1 MSAPLASLFH
11 GDITI
16 ETGCD
21 TALYGQGLLQ
31 VANNVIILGTTNG
44 VAPSGG
50 ALSIPNGG
58 LSVFS
63 DSYLNGILTVN
74 STSNLQTTF
83 IDTTLGPLSVSGGN
97 AVTVAVGGSVS
108 LLTTSGNASLVA
120 STGNTIVSSGLN
132 AVDAVQITATNNAG
146 GGVTVLS
153 GHAGGL
159 TLISG
164 SGGIQGT
171 ASAGSINLTANN
183 GSGSFVVNSSA
194 SNQNLTLA
202 QYGTNT
208 SSGVL
213 ITADGYGNGG
223 NAVLITSTNTAGN
236 INIENNLTATGVG
249 SINIDSGA
257 GGIYATT
264 LTGGSIGL
272 TANGANSYFYVNSTG
287 GSGQTLTVGVT
298 GGSYVGNQLVL
309 TSNGTNPTQAVLI
322 TTSTTSGGI
331 MISEPTGSQGGVVI
345 DTGSSGLTATT
356 QVGGGINLTANG
368 AASTFYNNTTAPG
381 QNLTICVNG
390 TSANS
395 LILCSQGTGSQAI
408 QLNSTGTSGGIFAT
422 AAGVISINTSD
433 STNGINIGTATTVP
447 VTIGTSTSTTTVM
460 GNLDVRGTT
469 TTIESTIV
477 QITDNIIEINNGPT
491 GTADGGV
498 ATKRYQPANNNC
510 VGDVIADT
518 PDYFGSVLSA
528 TSTSITLDTTQSG
541 VGGIPTSPA
550 TNFFAGW
557 WIKIQTGTGACEV
570 RRIKS
575 NTAGVMQI
583 FTSADQ
589 TTSGSLVYNSV
600 PPEGLDWSATD
611 ANAVAGTIPD
621 ATSTY
626 RLYPCQWII
635 SMWDSSSNRYVLVCS
650 PMIAASSTP
659 PIAHYVDLQINN
671 LYANAITATSINGIL
686 ADIQILFTLADNSTA
701 LYELKPSN
709 VTGGQFAFPY
719 GIYIVMVRPT
729 TAQQT
734 RSSAIFLVG
743 SLGNATCGQVV
754 RIISVKGTTNE
765 QLDMSWPASGGGF
778 TGYPCIQYRPAPG
791 TASNTNYTAKIIAV

>member
-1 MSAPLASLFH
+1 MSAPLSSLFH

-16 ETGCD
+16 ETGSD
-21 TALYGQGLLQ
+21 TALFGPGALQ
-31 VANNVIILGTTNG
+31 VAHNATILGVEDGTNTNT
-44 VAPSGG
+44 G
-50 ALSIPNGG
+50 AVNIQNGG
-58 LSVFS
+58 LSVFKN
-63 DSYLNGILTVN
+63 SYLRGIITVN

-97 AVTVAVGGSVS
+97 AVTVAVGGNVS
-108 LLTTSGNASLVA
+108 LLTTSGNASLTA
-120 STGNTIVSSGLN
+120 SVGNTIVSSGLN
-132 AVDAVQITATNNAG
+132 ATDAVQITATNNAG

-153 GHAGGL
+153 GQSGGL

-171 ASAGSINLTANN
+171 ASTGNINLTANN
-183 GSGSFVVNSSA
+183 GYGSFVVNSNSA
-194 SNQNLTLA
+194 THNLTLA
-202 QYGTNT
+202 QYGINT

-257 GGIYATT
+257 GGFYATT

-287 GSGQTLTVGVT
+287 GTGQTLTVGVT
-298 GGSYVGNQLVL
+298 GGSYVDSKLIL
-309 TSNGTNPTQAVLI
+309 TSNGTNPTQAILI
-322 TTSTTSGGI
+322 TNSSTSGGI
-331 MISEPTGSQGGVVI
+331 MLSQPAASEGGVVI
-345 DTGSSGLTATT
+345 NTGISGLRATT
-356 QVGGGINLTANG
+356 QAGGGINLSATG
-368 AASTFYNNTTAPG
+368 AISTFLNDTTAPG
-381 QNLTICVNG
+381 QNLSIGVNG
-390 TSANS
+390 SSANS
-395 LILCSQGTGSQAI
+395 LILYSQGMGSQAI

-433 STNGINIGTATTVP
+433 STNGINIGTVTTVP
-447 VTIGTSTSTTTVM
+447 VTIGTTTSTTTVM

-469 TTIESTIV
+469 TTIESTVV
-477 QITDNIIEINNGPT
+477 QITDNIIEINNGPL

-498 ATKRYQPANNNC
+498 AIKRYQPANNNS

-518 PDYFGSVLSA
+518 QDYFGSVLSA
-528 TSTSITLDTTQSG
+528 TATSITLDTTQFG

-557 WIKIQTGTGACEV
+557 WIKIQGGLGAGEV

-589 TTSGSLVYNSV
+589 TTPGSLIYNTI
-600 PPEGLDWSATD
+600 PPEGLDWNATD
-611 ANAVAGTIPD
+611 ANSIAGTIPD

-626 RLYPCQWII
+626 RLYPCEWII
-635 SMWDSSSNRYVLVCS
+635 SMWDSSVNRYVLVCS
-650 PMIAASSTP
+650 PMVAASSTP

-671 LYANAITATSINGIL
+671 LYANNITATTINGIAFDVL
-686 ADIQILFTLADNSTA
+686 INFTLPDNTTA

-709 VTGGQFAFPY
+709 VTGGQFPFTY
-719 GIYIVMVRPT
+719 GIHIVMIRPVS
-729 TAQQT
+729 AQQT
-734 RSSAIFLVG
+734 RCSAIFLLG
-743 SLGNATCGQVV
+743 SLGNTTTGQIV
-754 RIISVKGTTNE
+754 RIISVKGTSNE
-765 QLDMSWPASGGGF
+765 QFDMSWPATGGGF

-791 TASNTNYTAKIIAV
+791 TVSNTNYTAKIMSI

>member
-1 MSAPLASLFH
+1 MSAPLSSLFH

-21 TALYGQGLLQ
+21 TSLYGHGLLQ

-44 VAPSGG
+44 VSPTGG

-58 LSVFS
+58 LSVS
-63 DSYLNGILTVN
+63 QNTYLGGTLTVN

-120 STGNTIVSSGLN
+120 SAGNTIVTSGLN

-146 GGVTVLS
+146 GGVQVLS
-153 GHAGGL
+153 GQAGGL

-183 GSGSFVVNSSA
+183 GSGSFVVNSSS

-236 INIENNLTATGVG
+236 INIENNLTAGGVG

-257 GGIYATT
+257 GGFYATT

-298 GGSYVGNQLVL
+298 GGSYVGNQLIL
-309 TSNGTNPTQAVLI
+309 TSNGTNPTQAILI
-322 TTSTTSGGI
+322 TNSSTSGGI
-331 MISEPTGSQGGVVI
+331 MLSQPAGSQGGVVI
-345 DTGSSGLTATT
+345 DTGSSGLTAIT
-356 QVGGGINLTANG
+356 QAGGGINLTANG
-368 AASTFYNNTTAPG
+368 APSSFINNTTAPG
-381 QNLTICVNG
+381 QNLTISVNG

-395 LILCSQGTGSQAI
+395 LILSSQGAGSQAI
-408 QLNSTGTSGGIFAT
+408 QLTSTGTSGGIFAT
-422 AAGVISINTSD
+422 AAGAISINTSD
-433 STNGINIGTATTVP
+433 ATNGINIGTATTVP

-469 TTIESTIV
+469 TTIESVVV

-491 GTADGGV
+491 GSADGGV
-498 ATKRYQPANNNC
+498 AIKRYQPANNTC

-518 PDYFGSVLSA
+518 PDYTGSVVSA
-528 TSTSITLDTTQSG
+528 TDTSITLSTTEASIAIDVLLPG
-541 VGGIPTSPA
+541 INGIPTTPG

-557 WIKIQTGTGACEV
+557 WIKIQTGLGSCQV

-575 NTAGVMQI
+575 NIGGVFQI
-583 FTSADQ
+583 FTTADQ
-589 TTSGSLVYNSV
+589 TTLGSLVYDTIPV
-600 PPEGLDWSATD
+600 EGLNWTGSG
-611 ANAVAGTIPD
+611 GTIPD
-621 ATSTY
+621 NTSTY

-635 SMWDSSSNRYVLVCS
+635 SMWDSSTNRFVLVCS
-650 PMIAASSTP
+650 PMIDTSAMP

-671 LYANAITATSINGIL
+671 LYANAISATTINGVL
-686 ADIQILFTLADNSTA
+686 ADTTLTFNLTNSSTA
-701 LYELKPSN
+701 F
-709 VTGGQFAFPY
+709 VTLTSFPLTY
-719 GIYIVMVRPT
+719 GIYIVMIRPT
-729 TAQQT
+729 TDQQT
-734 RSSAIFLVG
+734 RASGIFLIG
-743 SLGNATCGQVV
+743 SLGTTNCGQVV
-754 RIISVKGTTNE
+754 RIISVRGSSND
-765 QLDMSWPASGGGF
+765 QLDMAWPAGALPQVQFRPQPGGV
-778 TGYPCIQYRPAPG
+778 G
-791 TASNTNYTAKIIAV
+791 TTAYTAKVIAV

>member
-1 MSAPLASLFH
+1 MSAPLSSLFH

-21 TALYGQGLLQ
+21 TALYGTGSLN
-31 VANNVIILGTTNG
+31 VADSVTILGAGNATGTG
-44 VAPSGG
+44 TG
-50 ALSIPNGG
+50 ALIVSNGG
-58 LSVFS
+58 FSVYK
-63 DSYLNGILTVN
+63 DTYLRGILTVN

-108 LLTTSGNASLVA
+108 LLTTSGNASLIA
-120 STGNTIVSSGLN
+120 SVGNTIVSSGLN
-132 AVDAVQITATNNAG
+132 AVDAVQITATNNVG

-153 GHAGGL
+153 GQSGGL

-183 GSGSFVVNSSA
+183 GSGSFVVNSSSA
-194 SNQNLTLA
+194 NQNLTLA

-236 INIENNLTATGVG
+236 INIVNNQTAAGTGSV
-249 SINIDSGA
+249 NVNSGA

-298 GGSYVGNQLVL
+298 GGSYVGNKLVL

-322 TTSTTSGGI
+322 QTTNTAGGI
-331 MISEPTGSQGGVVI
+331 MISEPAGSQGGVVI
-345 DTGSSGLTATT
+345 DTGSSGLMATT

-368 AASTFYNNTTAPG
+368 AASTFYNNTTGTG
-381 QNLTICVNG
+381 QNLTISVNG

-395 LILCSQGTGSQAI
+395 LILSSQGMGSQAI

-422 AAGVISINTSD
+422 AAGTISINTSD

-469 TTIESTIV
+469 TTIESTVV

-491 GTADGGV
+491 GTADGGI

-528 TSTSITLDTTQSG
+528 TSTSITLDTTQS
-541 VGGIPTSPA
+541 VTGGIPTSPA

-557 WIKIQTGTGACEV
+557 WVKIQTGLGACEV

-575 NTAGVMQI
+575 NTAGVFQI
-583 FTSADQ
+583 FSSADQ
-589 TTSGSLVYNSV
+589 TTPGSLIYNTV

-611 ANAVAGTIPD
+611 ANAVAGAIPD

-635 SMWDSSSNRYVLVCS
+635 SMWDSSANRYVLVCS

-671 LYANAITATSINGIL
+671 LYANAITANTINGVL
-686 ADIQILFTLADNSTA
+686 ADTQISFTLADNSTA
-701 LYELKPSN
+701 LFELKPSN
-709 VTGGQFAFPY
+709 VTDGQFAFPY

-743 SLGNATCGQVV
+743 SLGNITCGQVV

-765 QLDMSWPASGGGF
+765 QLDMSWPASGGAF

-791 TASNTNYTAKIIAV
+791 TISTTNYTAKIIAV

>member
-58 LSVFS
+58 LSVFR
-63 DSYLNGILTVN
+63 DTYLNGTLTVN

-120 STGNTIVSSGLN
+120 SAGNTIVTSGLN

-153 GHAGGL
+153 GQAGGL

-183 GSGSFVVNSSA
+183 GSGSFVVNSSSA
-194 SNQNLTLA
+194 NQNLTLA

-236 INIENNLTATGVG
+236 INIVNNQTAAGTGSV
-249 SINIDSGA
+249 NVNSGA

-298 GGSYVGNQLVL
+298 GGSYAGNQLVL
-309 TSNGTNPTQAVLI
+309 TSNGTNPTQAILI

-345 DTGSSGLTATT
+345 DTGSSGLSATT

-395 LILCSQGTGSQAI
+395 LILCSQGMGSQAI

-422 AAGVISINTSD
+422 AAGAISINTSD
-433 STNGINIGTATTVP
+433 ATNGINIGTATTVP

-469 TTIESTIV
+469 TTVESTIV

-510 VGDVIADT
+510 IGDVVADT

-528 TSTSITLDTTQSG
+528 TATSITLDTTQSTI
-541 VGGIPTSPA
+541 GGIPTA
-550 TNFFAGW
+550 TDFTGW
-557 WIKIQTGTGACEV
+557 WIKITTGTGACEV

-575 NTAGVMQI
+575 NASGVMQI
-583 FTSADQ
+583 FSSADQ
-589 TTSGSLVYNSV
+589 TTPGSGIYNTV
-600 PPEGLDWSATD
+600 PPEGLDWNATD
-611 ANAVAGTIPD
+611 ANSVAGAIPNS
-621 ATSTY
+621 TSTY
-626 RLYPCQWII
+626 ALYPCEWII
-635 SMWDSSSNRYVLVCS
+635 SMWDSTSNRYVLVCS
-650 PMIAASSTP
+650 PMISTSSAP

-671 LYANAITATSINGIL
+671 LYANAISATTINGVL
-686 ADIQILFTLADNSTA
+686 ADTQISFTLADNTTA

-709 VTGGQFAFPY
+709 VTGGQFAHPY
-719 GIYIVMVRPT
+719 GIYIVLVRPT

-743 SLGNATCGQVV
+743 SLGNTTCGQVV

-791 TASNTNYTAKIIAV
+791 TATNTNYTAKIIAV